1 MKRKKW
7 IDCTVKS
14 VIKTIVI
21 DSITK
26 LFDCFPLL
34 HSAKMAVTKAE
45 TTKMKMK
52 VR

>member
-1 MKRKKW
+1 M
-7 IDCTVKS
+7 KS
-14 VIKTIVI
+14 VIKTFVI
-21 DSITK
+21 GRDSILK

-34 HSAKMAVTKAE
+34 HTAKMAVTKAE